1 MGIQDQRPSTE
12 SKSFHNQNSS
22 TIKSYQSMTVFY
34 KNADNLMN
42 KRNELYHSITS
53 VKQEIICITEILPKN
68 ASLPVGDCELQI
80 QGFDYF
86 TSNNKSLCH
95 RGVLMYTKKSIKAV
109 AVTFSELDYRDIC
122 VVNYHQKI
130 VAYFILC
137 GYTDLPIAQLRITTI
152 LIHLFQSFQN

>member
-68 ASLPVGDCELQI
+68 ASLPVDDCELQI
-80 QGFDYF
+80 QGFDCF
-86 TSNNKSLCH
+86 TSNSKSH
-95 RGVLMYTKKSIKAV
+95 IEVSQYIQRNV
-109 AVTFSELDYRDIC
+109 
-122 VVNYHQKI
+122 
-130 VAYFILC
+130 
-137 GYTDLPIAQLRITTI
+137 
-152 LIHLFQSFQN
+152 